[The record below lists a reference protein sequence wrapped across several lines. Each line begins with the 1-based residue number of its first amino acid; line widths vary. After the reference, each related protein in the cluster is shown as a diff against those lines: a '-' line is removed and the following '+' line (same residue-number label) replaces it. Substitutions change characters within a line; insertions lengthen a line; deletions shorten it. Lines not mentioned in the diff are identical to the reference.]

1 MYNINISGKTYP
13 VHFGTWAYKL
23 IVEALNI
30 DERNFLSGLDI
41 VAMQE
46 QLVVARIGLVEG
58 AKYAARNYN
67 QPIPEE
73 IMQLDDERTAAMLD
87 ESPEALE
94 QILSI
99 YVEQTYGKKTDALIK
114 ELETRDSNTAEQLKN
129 AMRKVRAV
137 IASLSNE

>member
-73 IMQLDDERTAAMLD
+73 IQQLDDERTAAMLD

>member
-137 IASLSNE
+137 IASLSSE

>member
-41 VAMQE
+41 VSMQE

-73 IMQLDDERTAAMLD
+73 IQQLDDERTAAMLD

-114 ELETRDSNTAEQLKN
+114 ELETRDSNTADQLKN

>member
-41 VAMQE
+41 VSMQE
-46 QLVVARIGLVEG
+46 QLVVARIGLLEG
-58 AKYAARNYN
+58 AKYAARNYS
-67 QPIPEE
+67 QAIPEE
-73 IMQLDDERTAAMLD
+73 IQQLDDERTAAMLD